1 MAKIPTFEATVAPT
15 AEVGAVKSNIQVS
28 PKSSLAGALLPAAD
42 AITQFYVKEKEI
54 SNKVEGGQLIADA
67 NQELLEIK
75 EQAKLKATPDEGVNF
90 FNASYKQVVDKYKS
104 KASNNYIQRYFDL
117 NIASNKPSYINNILK
132 QTRANMVKTRVD
144 QVSRIVSNK
153 ITTAVE
159 DKNTFNFAI
168 LAESITADYQGL
180 VNDGLISEADLEIYK
195 RQLPALIETEMVR
208 KIANED
214 AFAALVSLDDPK
226 NYSSIT
232 GEDRL
237 KLKKE
242 LRELS
247 TFQKNIVEYTV
258 NSEGLK
264 YKKKVSEAL
273 QGNKSTATLG
283 IKPDELSLYYS
294 TGNKEFDN
302 QITELNNK
310 VINNK
315 ISKDNNYLTND
326 KIIKKILNNEIK
338 HPFQEFLL
346 SGETE
351 AKSITQRVGD
361 GSINLDDDNFFN
373 NIFENQQNPK
383 LIEANKQFFNFMDK
397 VIPLIEGSVSSKYFD
412 ENYNN
417 RLSSFRQTMHSRFM
431 EGVKNNIPVAQLLD
445 STSDNYIAKDILD
458 YTPTKSQVRDA
469 LLNTAKKET
478 VVENTFFKKRVDETP
493 SQYLDRIQEH
503 YVKEDGSFDKRKI
516 KEMTREDVMKGS
528 ILDGGTFQD
537 TDNEFNFIES
547 FKEGVDKISNFFI
560 SKAGA
565 AEITLD
571 NENKF
576 SNVDFDYIVEE
587 LEGGVELKGYVLDPK
602 KFGNSGVTVAGGVD
616 LSDKNLDELKK
627 NLPDKLVK
635 KLEPYLGLKGYDAQ
649 KKLNETPLSITE
661 EEATILNKYI
671 QKDILRK
678 LKKNWK
684 EATGESFDNLSEEQ
698 ATVVASVAFLY
709 GDLETQTPK
718 FWKYVTA
725 KNQDGEYVGEWMNA
739 YRELMDFKDKS
750 TSINERHKK
759 AAKLLLKFFNK
770 K

>member
-75 EQAKLKATPDEGVNF
+75 EKAKLKATPDEGVNF
-90 FNASYKQVVDKYKS
+90 FNAGYKQVVDKYKS

-117 NIASNKPSYINNILK
+117 NIASNKPSYVNNILS

-144 QVSRIVSNK
+144 QVSREVSNE

-159 DKNTFNFAI
+159 NKNTFNFAI
-168 LAESITADYQGL
+168 LAESITSKYQGL

-195 RQLPALIETEMVR
+195 RQLPALVETEMVR

-232 GEDRL
+232 GDDRL

-247 TFQKNIVEYTV
+247 TFQKNIVEYTT

-273 QGNKSTATLG
+273 QGNQSTAILG
-283 IKPDELSLYYS
+283 IKPDEISLYYS
-294 TGNKEFDN
+294 TGNPEFDN
-302 QITELNNK
+302 QIIELNNK

-315 ISKDNNYLTND
+315 ISKDNNYLVND

-338 HPFQEFLL
+338 HPFEGFVLP
-346 SGETE
+346 GETE
-351 AKSITQRVGD
+351 AKSITERVGD

-373 NIFENQQNPK
+373 NIFENQQNSK
-383 LIEANKQFFNFMDK
+383 LIEANKQFFNFIDK

-417 RLSSFRQTMHSRFM
+417 RLSSFRQDMHSKFID
-431 EGVKNNIPVAQLLD
+431 GVKNNIPVAQLLD

-458 YTPTKSQVRDA
+458 YTPTKSTVRDA

-503 YVKEDGSFDKRKI
+503 YVKEDGSFDKRQI
-516 KEMTREDVMKGS
+516 KKMTREDVMKGS

-537 TDNEFNFIES
+537 TDNEFNFMES
-547 FKEGVDKISNFFI
+547 IKEGIDKISNFFI
-560 SKAGA
+560 SKADA
-565 AEITLD
+565 AEMNLTSSKRIILNNNIGNIYDEESQNNLEKFITAVHAVESNSGDSKYLLNKASSATGHFQFKTKDNIDKDTGEFKLD
-571 NENKF
+571 EEGGRLQSSFETALKRLEAQYLANDIDIPDWVKKAKKTKNPTEF
-576 SNVDFDYIVEE
+576 ILEE
-587 LEGGVELKGYVLDPK
+587 LTYDQQVELFLMNIQEQKGSKALIKGMLDGDIEKAKQLYIDFHYKGDKKQKQKVLK
-602 KFGNSGVTVAGGVD
+602 NEKFIE
-616 LSDKNLDELKK
+616 KF
-627 NLPDKLVK
+627 
-635 KLEPYLGLKGYDAQ
+635 
-649 KKLNETPLSITE
+649 NEVY
-661 EEATILNKYI
+661 N
-671 QKDILRK
+671 
-678 LKKNWK
+678 N
-684 EATGESFDNLSEEQ
+684 
-698 ATVVASVAFLY
+698 
-709 GDLETQTPK
+709 
-718 FWKYVTA
+718 
-725 KNQDGEYVGEWMNA
+725 
-739 YRELMDFKDKS
+739 
-750 TSINERHKK
+750 
-759 AAKLLLKFFNK
+759 
-770 K
+770 

>member
-1 MAKIPTFEATVAPT
+1 MAKIPTFEAQITPT

-90 FNASYKQVVDKYKS
+90 FNAGYKNVVDKYKA
-104 KASNNYIQRYFDL
+104 KANNNYIEKYFDL
-117 NIASNKPSYINNILK
+117 NIASNKPSYVNNILK

-195 RQLPALIETEMVR
+195 RQLPALVETEMVR
-208 KIANED
+208 KIAND
-214 AFAALVSLDDPK
+214 NAFAALASLDDPK

-247 TFQKNIVEYTV
+247 TFQKNIVDYTV
-258 NSEGLK
+258 SSEGLK

-273 QGNKSTATLG
+273 QGNKSTAVLG
-283 IKPDELSLYYS
+283 INPSELTLNYS
-294 TGNKEFDN
+294 TGNEEYDN
-302 QITELNNK
+302 QLNELNNK
-310 VINNK
+310 VIDNK
-315 ISKDNNYLTND
+315 ISKDTNYLTND

-338 HPFQEFLL
+338 NPFEKFLL
-346 SGETE
+346 AGEIE
-351 AKSITQRVGD
+351 AKSITERVGD

-373 NIFENQQNPK
+373 NIFDNQQNPK

-397 VIPLIEGSVSSKYFD
+397 VVPLIEGSVSSKYFD

-417 RLSSFRQTMHSRFM
+417 RLSSFRQDMHNRFI
-431 EGVKNNIPVAQLLD
+431 EGVRNNIPVAKLLD

-469 LLNTAKKET
+469 LLTTAKKEEPIL
-478 VVENTFFKKRVDETP
+478 VSPFFKRKQNETP
-493 SQYLDRIQEH
+493 NQYINRITEF
-503 YVKEDGSFDKRKI
+503 YLKEDGSIGQRKK
-516 KEMTREDVMKGS
+516 KEVTKEDVMKGS
-528 ILDGGTFQD
+528 VLEEE
-537 TDNEFNFIES
+537 TDNEFNIQNQDPEQIGFFGDLFFGKDRFLIANWNKNYQTDNSKLNSVKARERLSRDYTVPDEAISAIENAATNFDGDRGFSKEYLIDALTKIGQIES
-547 FKEGVDKISNFFI
+547 QYETKVQRTDKPVKEETKFLARSYWQIEVDTAKSLLKDSAPIFGSNFESTF
-560 SKAGA
+560 SKKYKGEYETAREGLLNLKDEDLVNLLEKDDTLA
-565 AEITLD
+565 ANIAAAL
-571 NENKF
+571 
-576 SNVDFDYIVEE
+576 IVTR
-587 LEGGVELKGYVLDPK
+587 
-602 KFGNSGVTVAGGVD
+602 FN
-616 LSDKNLDELKK
+616 
-627 NLPDKLVK
+627 
-635 KLEPYLGLKGYDAQ
+635 
-649 KKLNETPLSITE
+649 TE
-661 EEATILNKYI
+661 EA
-671 QKDILRK
+671 
-678 LKKNWK
+678 
-684 EATGESFDNLSEEQ
+684 
-698 ATVVASVAFLY
+698 
-709 GDLETQTPK
+709 
-718 FWKYVTA
+718 
-725 KNQDGEYVGEWMNA
+725 
-739 YRELMDFKDKS
+739 
-750 TSINERHKK
+750 
-759 AAKLLLKFFNK
+759 
-770 K
+770 

>member
-75 EQAKLKATPDEGVNF
+75 EKAKLKATPDEGVNF
-90 FNASYKQVVDKYKS
+90 FNAGYKQVVDKYKS

-144 QVSRIVSNK
+144 QVSREVSNE

-159 DKNTFNFAI
+159 NKNTFNFAI
-168 LAESITADYQGL
+168 LAESITSKYQGL

-195 RQLPALIETEMVR
+195 RQLPALVETEMVR

-247 TFQKNIVEYTV
+247 TFQKNIVDYTV
-258 NSEGLK
+258 SSEGLK

-273 QGNKSTATLG
+273 QGNKSTAILG

-294 TGNKEFDN
+294 TGNQEFDN
-302 QITELNNK
+302 QIAELNNK
-310 VINNK
+310 VINNQ

-338 HPFQEFLL
+338 HPFEKFLL
-346 SGETE
+346 PGETE
-351 AKSITQRVGD
+351 AKSITERVGD

-373 NIFENQQNPK
+373 NIFENQQNPE
-383 LIEANKQFFNFMDK
+383 LIKANKQFFNFMDK
-397 VIPLIEGSVSSKYFD
+397 VIPLIEGSVNSKYFD

-417 RLSSFRQTMHSRFM
+417 RLSSFRQDMHSKFVDGIR
-431 EGVKNNIPVAQLLD
+431 NNIPVAKLLD

-458 YTPTKSQVRDA
+458 YTPTKSTIRDA
-469 LLNTAKKET
+469 LLTTAKKEEP
-478 VVENTFFKKRVDETP
+478 VLVNTFFKKKVDETP
-493 SQYLDRIQEH
+493 SDYINRITEF
-503 YVKEDGSFDKRKI
+503 YVKEDGSIDIRKK
-516 KEMTREDVMKGS
+516 KEVTKEDVMKGS
-528 ILDGGTFQD
+528 VLDEE
-537 TDNEFNFIES
+537 TDNEFNSINNNEASQISMENEDAQQAGFLGDLFLGKDKVLIKNWNKHYQTDDTFVNAFKAKKRLNRMNEPGYKIPNDAISAIENAATNFDGDRGFSKETLIDYLTKIGQIES
-547 FKEGVDKISNFFI
+547 QYETKIQRGNNPEIKNFYARSYWQI
-560 SKAGA
+560 
-565 AEITLD
+565 E
-571 NENKF
+571 
-576 SNVDFDYIVEE
+576 VE
-587 LEGGVELKGYVLDPK
+587 
-602 KFGNSGVTVAGGVD
+602 TA
-616 LSDKNLDELKK
+616 
-627 NLPDKLVK
+627 
-635 KLEPYLGLKGYDAQ
+635 
-649 KKLNETPLSITE
+649 
-661 EEATILNKYI
+661 
-671 QKDILRK
+671 KDILKNSAPIFGDNFESTFSKKYKGKYETAREGLLN
-678 LKKNWK
+678 LKDEDLVNLLEKDDTLAANIAAALIVTRFNTE
-684 EATGESFDNLSEEQ
+684 EA
-698 ATVVASVAFLY
+698 
-709 GDLETQTPK
+709 
-718 FWKYVTA
+718 
-725 KNQDGEYVGEWMNA
+725 
-739 YRELMDFKDKS
+739 
-750 TSINERHKK
+750 
-759 AAKLLLKFFNK
+759 
-770 K
+770 

>member
-90 FNASYKQVVDKYKS
+90 FNAGYKQVVDKYKA

-117 NIASNKPSYINNILK
+117 NISSNKPSYVNNILK

-168 LAESITADYQGL
+168 LAESITEDYQGL

-195 RQLPALIETEMVR
+195 RQLPALVETEMVR
-208 KIANED
+208 KIAND
-214 AFAALVSLDDPK
+214 NAFAALSALDDPK
-226 NYSSIT
+226 NYPNIT

-247 TFQKNIVEYTV
+247 TFQKNMVDYQTNISLIE
-258 NSEGLK
+258 S
-264 YKKKVSEAL
+264 KKKVVAAL
-273 QGNKSTATLG
+273 KGDQPDAPLG
-283 IKPDELSLYYS
+283 INPSELSLSYS
-294 TGNKEFDN
+294 TGNEEYDN
-302 QITELNNK
+302 QINELNNK
-310 VINNK
+310 VIDNK
-315 ISKDNNYLTND
+315 ISKDTNYLTND
-326 KIIKKILNNEIK
+326 KIINKILNNEIK
-338 HPFQEFLL
+338 NPFEKFLL
-346 SGETE
+346 AGETE
-351 AKSITQRVGD
+351 AKSITERIGD

-373 NIFENQQNPK
+373 NIFDNQQNPE
-383 LIEANKQFFNFMDK
+383 LIKANKQFFNFMDK

-417 RLSSFRQTMHSRFM
+417 RLSSFRQDMHSRFI
-431 EGVKNNIPVAQLLD
+431 EGVRNNIPVAKLLD

-469 LLNTAKKET
+469 LLTTAKKEEP
-478 VVENTFFKKRVDETP
+478 VLVNTFFKKKVNETP
-493 SQYLDRIQEH
+493 SDYINRITEF
-503 YVKEDGSFDKRKI
+503 YIKEDGEIGRRKK
-516 KEMTREDVMKGS
+516 KEVTKEDVMKGS
-528 ILDGGTFQD
+528 VLDQE
-537 TDNEFNFIES
+537 TDNEFNFLNI
-547 FKEGVDKISNFFI
+547 FSNVFG
-560 SKAGA
+560 SKAEA
-565 AEITLD
+565 AEITLANR
-571 NENKF
+571 NEF
-576 SNVDFDYIVEE
+576 SNVNFDFIKEREGFE
-587 LEGGVELKGYVLDPK
+587 LQGYVPDVENSK
-602 KFGNSGVTVAGGVD
+602 SGVTIASGFD
-616 LSDKNLDELKK
+616 LGSKNK
-627 NLPDKLVK
+627 NDLIGLPVEIVEI
-635 KLEPYLGLKGYDAQ
+635 LEPYLGLRGKDADKIS
-649 KKLNETPLSITE
+649 KKLEITE
-661 EEATILNKYI
+661 EQANIINEFAKRKSLT
-671 QKDILRK
+671 K
-678 LKKNWK
+678 LKKDWK

-698 ATVVASVAFLY
+698 ATVVASVAFQY
-709 GDLETQTPK
+709 GDLETQTPN
-718 FWKYVTA
+718 FWKYVTS
-725 KNQDGEYVGEWMNA
+725 NEWKNA
-739 YRELMDFKDKS
+739 YRELMNFGDRYSPRRK
-750 TSINERHKK
+750 EE
-759 AAKLLLKFFNK
+759 AKLLLKFLNK